1 MKKDQIN
8 TMKKDN
14 DELYTPRILAESI
27 IPYIQKK
34 SIIWCP
40 FDTEK
45 SEIVKA
51 MKKNDCE
58 VIATHIDTGHDFF
71 YFEPEK
77 YDYIVSNPPFSKKLD
92 VLKRVYSLNKP
103 FALIFGTPILN
114 YQEIGEFFLDK
125 EIQLLIPDKKVS
137 FNGKTSSFNC
147 SWFCKDILPK
157 DLMFVHLEHNNT
169 GKQHEPSEMYT
180 EEFNNNLFKL

>member
-1 MKKDQIN
+1 MKKNQIN
-8 TMKKDN
+8 TIKKN
-14 DELYTPRILAESI
+14 KDELYTPRILAESI
-27 IPYIQKK
+27 IHYIPKK

-71 YFEPEK
+71 YYEPEK
-77 YDYIVSNPPFSKKLD
+77 YDYIVSNPPFSKKLAI
-92 VLKRVYSLNKP
+92 LKRVYRLNKQ
-103 FALIFGTPILN
+103 FALIFGIPMLN

-125 EIQLLIPDKKVS
+125 EIQLLIPDKRVS
-137 FNGKTSSFNC
+137 FDGGGSSFNC
-147 SWFCKDILPK
+147 SWFCKGILPK
-157 DLMFVHLEHNNT
+157 DLMFVHLDHNNT
-169 GKQHEPSEMYT
+169 GKYYEPSEMYT
-180 EEFNNNLFKL
+180 EKFNNNLFNL